1 MFGKTLRKF
10 LKHIF
15 FYFLFFLFFFY
26 FPLSHSAVCGGAY
39 ASSLVTSSD
48 RLLTVFWFQQDFV
61 ANLLLPFLVLLK
73 LTIFQRLIGTFID
86 KYKFFCY
93 DILEDVISLSRR
105 WIILL
110 ILLFHLNI
118 GASRWNK
125 VDILLNR

>member
-1 MFGKTLRKF
+1 MFGKMLRKF
-10 LKHIF
+10 LKHFF

-26 FPLSHSAVCGGAY
+26 FPFSHSAVCGGSY
-39 ASSLVTSSD
+39 ASSLVTNSY
-48 RLLTVFWFQQDFV
+48 RLFTVFWFQQDVV
-61 ANLLLPFLVLLK
+61 ANLLQPFLVLFK

-110 ILLFHLNI
+110 ILFFHLSI